1 LKDKGTLEFSFY
13 REDQYFLTI
22 HRKLNE
28 YNSDRDFLEE
38 IPLGK
43 FEPGVYS
50 LKVSL
55 REQGGEE
62 VLSQREELTILTKPF
77 PGAWVVAQTNPS
89 TDDPYYSYIMGV
101 QFLNK
106 GDIQKAHKELA
117 KAHERKPGDIDYAL
131 SYARVLLTLKNYPRV
146 REILIPFVK
155 TGKENFGLFYSLG
168 SASQEMSEFK
178 EAISYYENALRLKG
192 PITLILNAI
201 GECYLQLG
209 ETGQA
214 LKAFEKSLETD
225 PSQESIRRKI
235 ENLKKNT
242 NTD

>member
-1 LKDKGTLEFSFY
+1 M
-13 REDQYFLTI
+13 
-22 HRKLNE
+22 
-28 YNSDRDFLEE
+28 
-38 IPLGK
+38 
-43 FEPGVYS
+43 
-50 LKVSL
+50 
-55 REQGGEE
+55 
-62 VLSQREELTILTKPF
+62 SQREELTILTKPF

-89 TDDPYYSYIMGV
+89 TDDPYYSYILGV

-106 GDIQKAHKELA
+106 GEVQKAHDELA
-117 KAHERKPGDIDYAL
+117 KAHERKPDDMNYAL
-131 SYARVLLTLKNYPRV
+131 SYARGLLTLKNYPRV

-178 EAISYYENALRLKG
+178 EAISYYENALKLEG

-201 GECYLQLG
+201 GECYLRLG

-225 PSQESIRRKI
+225 PSQESIRKKI
-235 ENLKKNT
+235 EDIKKTQTQIKNQILKGK
-242 NTD
+242 